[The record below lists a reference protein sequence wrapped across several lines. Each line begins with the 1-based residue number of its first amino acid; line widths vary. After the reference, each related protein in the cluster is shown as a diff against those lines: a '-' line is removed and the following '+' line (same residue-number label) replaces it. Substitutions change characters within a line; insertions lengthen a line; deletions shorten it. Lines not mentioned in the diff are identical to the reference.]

1 LYQDVVIAG
10 FGGQGV
16 IFSGKLL
23 AMAGLRQ
30 GLEVV
35 YYPSYGAE
43 MRGGTANCTVI
54 TSDKMIPSPIVSR
67 PMSCIVM
74 SLPAMEK
81 FMPRLRQGGLAV
93 VNTSLVPAPAA
104 GEDIRVFGV
113 PASNIAEEQGTSKAA
128 NMVILGAWAYL
139 AGTVSLDSLV
149 ASVAGLLSGGKK
161 ALLET
166 NQRSLREGWS
176 FAANT
181 H

>member
-1 LYQDVVIAG
+1 MYQDVVIAG

-54 TSDKMIPSPIVSR
+54 ASDRMIPSPIVSR

-93 VNTSLVPAPAA
+93 VNTSLEQNESRQGRVLPRVPS
-104 GEDIRVFGV
+104 DDR
-113 PASNIAEEQGTSKAA
+113 TK
-128 NMVILGAWAYL
+128 LGH
-139 AGTVSLDSLV
+139 
-149 ASVAGLLSGGKK
+149 
-161 ALLET
+161 
-166 NQRSLREGWS
+166 R
-176 FAANT
+176 FAMA
-181 H
+181 